1 MSQISYNVDITMCID
16 ATASMRPLIDEVKE
30 NALKFDERLRNS
42 LAEKEKRVD
51 NLRVRLVAF
60 RDICHD
66 GLDNALLATDFIS
79 LPDER
84 EKFKQFIDAIHA
96 QGGGDIPENSL
107 EALATA
113 MNSSWTKEGDKQ
125 RHLIV
130 MFTDAPAHP
139 LGRKCPGGGDYP
151 DDMPP
156 NFEAFVDMWEG
167 QVMDDK
173 AKRMLIF
180 APDEYP
186 WRNIA
191 ETCDEVFWV
200 ESKAG
205 KGLVD
210 THYEE
215 IFKGIVNSV

>member
-1 MSQISYNVDITMCID
+1 MSQISYNVDIVMCID
-16 ATASMRPLIDEVKE
+16 ATASMRPVIDSVKD
-30 NALKFDERLRNS
+30 NALQFDERLRKA
-42 LAEKEKRVD
+42 LAEKEKRID
-51 NLRVRLVAF
+51 NLRVRLVVF
-60 RDICHD
+60 RDICND
-66 GLDNALLATDFIS
+66 GLDNALLASDFIH
-79 LPDER
+79 LPDEKDR
-84 EKFKQFIDAIHA
+84 FKQFIDAIHA
-96 QGGGDIPENSL
+96 TGGGEIPENSL
-107 EALATA
+107 EALATG
-113 MNSSWTKEGDKQ
+113 MNSKWTRDGDKQ
-125 RHLIV
+125 RHLMV

-180 APDEYP
+180 APDEDP
-186 WRNIA
+186 WRTIA
-191 ETCDEVFWV
+191 ETCDEVFWI

-205 KGLVD
+205 KGLAD